1 MNELLVI
8 VDMVKDFVNEWPL
21 ADNKISKITPKIIE
35 QIKYFLSNSLPIISF
50 RDCHSSDDEFKI
62 YPPHCIKGTS
72 ESELVNELLNAE
84 ADSTAVALCDYN
96 RPNVTITL
104 PKVNAYY
111 VAQLLYMLEVQTAIA
126 GELYNINTFNQPGV
140 EQAKNYTYALMG
152 RAGYE
157 DSAKILREKMGV

>member
-1 MNELLVI
+1 MNELFVI

-72 ESELVNELLNAE
+72 ESELVNELLPYSKHFIDIEKN
-84 ADSTAVALCDYN
+84 TTNGYN
-96 RPNVTITL
+96 T
-104 PKVNAYY
+104 
-111 VAQLLYMLEVQTAIA
+111 
-126 GELYNINTFNQPGV
+126 ELFQ
-140 EQAKNYTYALMG
+140 
-152 RAGYE
+152 
-157 DSAKILREKMGV
+157 